1 MEVDDPPPANPVPRA
16 DNNWREVRGM
26 ASRDNIIVNWREVR
40 GMASRD
46 NIIKKKNKKIEE
58 LEKKNAQEKEKRVKA
73 EHEAGIQKK
82 KAATATKKMKEV
94 QKEAVRDKKVSRDL
108 IEEGKVEA
116 LDMMEKAQQMMDEA
130 MAEALAT
137 LQEKLKNQEAC
148 DTRIEKIRAKSDAR
162 LAAERGGSAAIIQYM
177 KEKHEKEL
185 EALKK
190 AKDGEIDSMK
200 DKIAKVEER
209 ADAMKDTLKSQL
221 EREKEK
227 THEVSA

>member
-1 MEVDDPPPANPVPRA
+1 
-16 DNNWREVRGM
+16 
-26 ASRDNIIVNWREVR
+26 
-40 GMASRD
+40 
-46 NIIKKKNKKIEE
+46 
-58 LEKKNAQEKEKRVKA
+58 
-73 EHEAGIQKK
+73 
-82 KAATATKKMKEV
+82 
-94 QKEAVRDKKVSRDL
+94 
-108 IEEGKVEA
+108 
-116 LDMMEKAQQMMDEA
+116 
-130 MAEALAT
+130 
-137 LQEKLKNQEAC
+137 
-148 DTRIEKIRAKSDAR
+148 
-162 LAAERGGSAAIIQYM
+162 M